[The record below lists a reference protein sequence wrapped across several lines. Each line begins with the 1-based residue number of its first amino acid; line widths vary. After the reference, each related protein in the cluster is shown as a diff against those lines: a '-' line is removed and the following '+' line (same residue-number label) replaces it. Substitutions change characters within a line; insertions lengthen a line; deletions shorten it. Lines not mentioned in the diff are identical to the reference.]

1 MTTTDK
7 HVTEP
12 LLRPDDVAEI
22 LNISARQVRRLA
34 HKGKI
39 PHVVIG
45 FMYRFDRADIERWIT
60 DHWITDQPT
69 KAPDVGA

>member
-1 MTTTDK
+1 M
-7 HVTEP
+7 TEP

-34 HKGKI
+34 AKGEI

-45 FMYRFDRADIERWIT
+45 TMYRFERGAVERWLEG
-60 DHWITDQPT
+60 QA
-69 KAPDVGA
+69 KERAQS

>member
-1 MTTTDK
+1 M
-7 HVTEP
+7 TEP

-45 FMYRFDRADIERWIT
+45 FMYRFDRADIERWLSERWLSERRRS
-60 DHWITDQPT
+60 DRS
-69 KAPDVGA
+69 